1 MTVKDKVG
9 RKRYILIETDEQV
22 SKMKMKN
29 IMENILNEKNE
40 KIRWRVMNSK
50 EKLMI
55 VRVDHKVSDLVR
67 KELNGMIEGVKF
79 KSLKTSGTMKSL
91 KRIQTEKE

>member
-9 RKRYILIETDEQV
+9 RKRYILIETGDRV
-22 SKMKMKN
+22 SKMKMKK
-29 IMENILNEKNE
+29 IMENILNKKNE
-40 KIRWRVMNSK
+40 KIRWRVMNIK
-50 EKLMI
+50 EKMMI

-67 KELNGMIEGVKF
+67 KELNGIIEGVKF

-91 KRIQTEKE
+91 KRMQTEKE

>member
-9 RKRYILIETDEQV
+9 RKRYILIETDEQI

-50 EKLMI
+50 EKMMI

>member
-22 SKMKMKN
+22 SKMKMKK

-40 KIRWRVMNSK
+40 KI
-50 EKLMI
+50 
-55 VRVDHKVSDLVR
+55 D
-67 KELNGMIEGVKF
+67 GG
-79 KSLKTSGTMKSL
+79 
-91 KRIQTEKE
+91 

>member
-9 RKRYILIETDEQV
+9 RKRYILIETDEKV
-22 SKMKMKN
+22 SKMKMKK

-40 KIRWRVMNSK
+40 KVRWRVMNSK
-50 EKLMI
+50 EKMII

>member
-1 MTVKDKVG
+1 M
-9 RKRYILIETDEQV
+9 
-22 SKMKMKN
+22 
-29 IMENILNEKNE
+29 
-40 KIRWRVMNSK
+40 
-50 EKLMI
+50 MI

>member
-9 RKRYILIETDEQV
+9 RKRYILIETDDKF
-22 SKMKMKN
+22 SKMKMKK
-29 IMENILNEKNE
+29 IMENILNGTNE

-50 EKLMI
+50 EKMMI